1 MSRYLSRIRAHLP
14 FKNVSSEK
22 LPQPVEDA
30 ASPGKAAVDKPNAVH
45 EHVLIDEL
53 TAVQE
58 SIAPTDRE
66 IALAQENHEIREE
79 LTRAYR
85 LVDDLVAKTATG
97 KIVEFEYG
105 HLPKK
110 RDYGS
115 LPHMGKTLSW
125 FVENEGRFSELIS
138 SFDPFFSKASEIE
151 DVAVNST
158 DPSWRNPWFP
168 FVDAITTYCLIAFYK
183 PKRYI
188 EVGSGFSTKFARRAI
203 RDFSP
208 TTKLISIDPYP
219 RDEINEICDE
229 TMRVPLQDV
238 DPAFFATLTADDI
251 FFLDSSHRVDQG
263 SDVAVF
269 FCEILPTFPKNMIY
283 GVHDIFYPDQD
294 YPVEWLDRH
303 YSEQYMMMTYLF
315 GGADGDQII
324 MPCHYV
330 SQRPNLYGKL
340 ESLMGLPNIAPAT
353 SVVLGLS
360 LWMRKG

>member
-1 MSRYLSRIRAHLP
+1 MSSYLSIIKAHFP
-14 FKNVSSEK
+14 FRYVSSEK
-22 LPQPVEDA
+22 QAQPVDDA
-30 ASPGKAAVDKPNAVH
+30 ITPEQVIDDVPAAVLEYAA
-45 EHVLIDEL
+45 IDEPPP
-53 TAVQE
+53 E
-58 SIAPTDRE
+58 HDPNAPTDRE

-105 HLPKK
+105 HLPK
-110 RDYGS
+110 RRAYDS
-115 LPHMGKTLSW
+115 LPHMRKTLSW
-125 FVENEGRFSELIS
+125 FEENEERFSELIS
-138 SFDPFFSKASEIE
+138 SFSPFFPKASEIE
-151 DVAVNST
+151 EIAANST
-158 DPSWRNPWFP
+158 DPSWKNPWFP
-168 FVDAITTYCLIAFYK
+168 FVDAITTYCLIALHK

-208 TTKLISIDPYP
+208 NTKLISIDPYP

-229 TMRVPLQDV
+229 TMRVPFQDV
-238 DPAFFATLTADDI
+238 DPAFFATLTADDM

-269 FCEILPTFPKNMIY
+269 FCEILPNFPKNMIY

-294 YPVEWLDRH
+294 YPTEWLDRH
-303 YSEQYMMMTYLF
+303 YSEQYMMMAYLF
-315 GGADGDQII
+315 GGADGDEII
-324 MPCHYV
+324 LPCHYV
-330 SQRPNLYGKL
+330 SQRSHLYGKL
-340 ESLMGLPNIAPAT
+340 ESLLRSPNVAPAT